1 MLTPDEVRK
10 IYHEAE
16 RLYSNEEVQAALD
29 NMASEIERDFADKL
43 PVVLPVMAGAVI
55 ITGHLMTRL
64 SFPLEI
70 NYIHAT
76 RYANDTKGGDISW
89 LAKPTV
95 DLKGRAVII
104 LDDILDEGVT
114 MAEIVDYCKQ
124 EGAKEVACAVL
135 INKQHDRKNGD
146 LEADYV
152 GLEIEDRYIFGYGM
166 DYKGFLRNADGIYA
180 VKGL

>member
-16 RLYSNEEVQAALD
+16 RLYSNEEVQSALD
-29 NMASEIERDFADKL
+29 NMASDIERNFADKL

-89 LAKPTV
+89 MAKPTV
-95 DLKGRAVII
+95 DLNDRAVIV
-104 LDDILDEGVT
+104 LDDILDEG
-114 MAEIVDYCKQ
+114 
-124 EGAKEVACAVL
+124 L
-135 INKQHDRKNGD
+135 
-146 LEADYV
+146 
-152 GLEIEDRYIFGYGM
+152 
-166 DYKGFLRNADGIYA
+166 
-180 VKGL
+180 

>member
-1 MLTPDEVRK
+1 MLSTDEVRK

-16 RLYSNEEVQAALD
+16 KLHSNEEVQAALD
-29 NMASEIERDFADKL
+29 SMASDIERDFADKL

-89 LAKPTV
+89 MAKPTV

-104 LDDILDEGVT
+104 LDDILDEGLT
-114 MAEIVDYCKQ
+114 LAEIVNYCK
-124 EGAKEVACAVL
+124 EAGASEVACAVL
-135 INKQHDRKNGD
+135 INKKHDRKNGEI
-146 LEADYV
+146 EADYV

>member
-16 RLYSNEEVQAALD
+16 RLYSNEEVQSALD
-29 NMASEIERDFADKL
+29 IMASDIERDFADKL
-43 PVVLPVMAGAVI
+43 PVVLPVMAGAII

-89 LAKPTV
+89 LAKPTI
-95 DLKGRAVII
+95 DLKGRAVIV
-104 LDDILDEGVT
+104 LDDILDEGLT
-114 MAEIVDYCKQ
+114 LEKIVEYCQ
-124 EGAKEVACAVL
+124 SEGASEVACAVL
-135 INKQHDRKNGD
+135 IDKKHERKKGSLQAN
-146 LEADYV
+146 YV

-166 DYKGFLRNADGIYA
+166 DYKGYLRNADGIYA

>member
-1 MLTPDEVRK
+1 MLSTDEVRE
-10 IYHEAE
+10 IYHDAE
-16 RLYSNEEVQAALD
+16 KLYSNEEVQAALD
-29 NMASEIERDFADKL
+29 NMASDIERDFADKL

-76 RYANDTKGGDISW
+76 RYANDTKGGEISW

-95 DLKGRAVII
+95 DLKDRAIII

-114 MAEIVDYCKQ
+114 LAEIVDYCKKA
-124 EGAKEVACAVL
+124 GASEVACAVL
-135 INKQHDRKNGD
+135 IDKQHDRKKT
-146 LEADYV
+146 EMRADYV